1 MELEVDEN
9 DLKAAGAELFAE
21 GGRRGIRINGWLIE
35 TRRHSI
41 LNSSTFQEWEQKLD
55 TSHLPEMVF
64 GENTL
69 ILKHLSSGTNI
80 HFNAFDALRGWKQEA
95 LPPVEV
101 PAAAKWKFRSK
112 PSQQVILDYDYTFTT
127 PYCGSGT
134 IEIDK
139 DLYEFLMRSYIMNEG
154 ETSKETS
161 DIHWEDCKDQIDVVA
176 LASKEPILFYDEV
189 VLYEDEL
196 ADNGVSLLTIK
207 VRVMPSSWF
216 LLLRFWL
223 RVDGVLI
230 RLRETRMHCVFGGST
245 NPIILRESCWR
256 ESTFQALSAVAVR
269 GVLMVEVGSLEFAL
283 VIVEDMVVW
292 WIWVMVWCLKVWGW
306 WPFDALMMEFGGRW
320 WWFWEMKKGHPFDSG
335 AYGDPSFISQKLPII
350 MHKTQKLVIS
360 S

>member
-1 MELEVDEN
+1 MELEVDKN
-9 DLKAAGAELFAE
+9 DLKAAGAELFVD
-21 GGRRGIRINGWLIE
+21 GGRRGILINGWSIE

-41 LNSSTFQEWEQKLD
+41 LNSSTLLKWEQKLD

-69 ILKHLSSGTNI
+69 ILKHLSTGTKI

-139 DLYEFLMRSYIMNEG
+139 DPNE
-154 ETSKETS
+154 EEISKETS
-161 DIHWEDCKDQIDVVA
+161 DIHWEDCKDHIDLVA

-196 ADNGVSLLTIK
+196 ADNGVSLLTVK

-223 RVDGVLI
+223 RVDGVLL

-245 NPIILRESCWR
+245 NPIILQESCWR
-256 ESTFQALSAVAVR
+256 ESTFQALSA
-269 GVLMVEVGSLEFAL
+269 
-283 VIVEDMVVW
+283 
-292 WIWVMVWCLKVWGW
+292 
-306 WPFDALMMEFGGRW
+306 
-320 WWFWEMKKGHPFDSG
+320 KGHPFDSG

>member
-9 DLKAAGAELFAE
+9 DLKAAGAELFAD
-21 GGRRGIRINGWLIE
+21 GGRKGVRIHGWMIE
-35 TRRHSI
+35 SRRHSI
-41 LNSSTFQEWEQKLD
+41 LNSSTIEEWEQKLQ

-64 GENTL
+64 GENAL
-69 ILKHLSSGTNI
+69 ILKHFSSGTKI

-127 PYCGSGT
+127 PYCGSDT

-139 DLYEFLMRSYIMNEG
+139 VLDGREISE
-154 ETSKETS
+154 ETGN
-161 DIHWEDCKDQIDVVA
+161 IHWEDCKEEIDLVA

-196 ADNGVSLLTIK
+196 ADNGVSLLTVK

-230 RLRETRMHCVFGGST
+230 RLRDTRMHCIFGEST
-245 NPIILRESCWR
+245 NPVILREICWR
-256 ESTFQALSAVAVR
+256 ESTFQALSAV
-269 GVLMVEVGSLEFAL
+269 MDEVSAIVVSGLAL
-283 VIVEDMVVW
+283 
-292 WIWVMVWCLKVWGW
+292 
-306 WPFDALMMEFGGRW
+306 
-320 WWFWEMKKGHPFDSG
+320 
-335 AYGDPSFISQKLPII
+335 PSYLY
-350 MHKTQKLVIS
+350 L
-360 S
+360 

>member
-1 MELEVDEN
+1 MAVEIDDK
-9 DLKAAGAELFAE
+9 DLKAAGAELFAD
-21 GGRRGIRINGWLIE
+21 GGNRGVRIHGWLIE
-35 TRRHSI
+35 SRTHSI
-41 LNSSTFQEWEQKLD
+41 LNSAAIQEWEHKLD
-55 TSHLPEMVF
+55 TNHLPEMVF

-69 ILKHLSSGTNI
+69 ILKHLSSGTKI
-80 HFNAFDALRGWKQEA
+80 HFNAFDALCGWKQEA

-127 PYCGSGT
+127 PYCGSCT
-134 IEIDK
+134 VENDK
-139 DLYEFLMRSYIMNEG
+139 DMNA
-154 ETSKETS
+154 KETS
-161 DIHWEDCKDQIDVVA
+161 EETSNILWQDCKEQIDLVA

-196 ADNGVSLLTIK
+196 ADNGVSLLTVK

-245 NPIILRESCWR
+245 NPIILRETCWR
-256 ESTFQALSAVAVR
+256 ESTFEALSAVSK
-269 GVLMVEVGSLEFAL
+269 GY
-283 VIVEDMVVW
+283 
-292 WIWVMVWCLKVWGW
+292 
-306 WPFDALMMEFGGRW
+306 PFDA
-320 WWFWEMKKGHPFDSG
+320 
-335 AYGDPSFISQKLPII
+335 ATYNDPSIISQRLPII
-350 MHKTQKLVIS
+350 MHRAQKLVIS